1 MRAAQ
6 AKYAKTEKYKAARKR
21 YNASEKGRAKNTA
34 DSNRWRNDPKN
45 RDKLRAC
52 YKKSDLKRHYG
63 MTPETWGAMFE
74 RQGFACAACG
84 SPDPGRK
91 NGQWS
96 TDHDHARDD
105 KHARAILCNGCN
117 LALGHIKDNIPRLQ
131 ALVGYL
137 EKINGAAEA

>member
-6 AKYAKTEKYKAARKR
+6 AKYAKTEKYKA
-21 YNASEKGRAKNTA
+21 
-34 DSNRWRNDPKN
+34 
-45 RDKLRAC
+45 
-52 YKKSDLKRHYG
+52 
-63 MTPETWGAMFE
+63 
-74 RQGFACAACG
+74 
-84 SPDPGRK
+84 
-91 NGQWS
+91 
-96 TDHDHARDD
+96 ARDD